1 MQLADGSLLVTTSA
15 GAIGGQGA
23 VVQIDIG
30 AQPDAEVI
38 HSFASAG
45 YSPTGRLTA
54 GADGTLYGTAYL
66 GGSSIC
72 TVESCGTVFSVGPHD
87 TVSDIFANK
96 YGSPFGDLGETSA
109 GTLNAANVRVG
120 AFRGTATGLIPT
132 AAAEITTTGAVVRYL
147 GLAGFNGPTETD
159 AGGLYGVR
167 VDQFQHWLSRAEPGG
182 GEVTTPLHQFTG
194 PDGLLPYG
202 ALLRGIDG
210 SLYGTTVAGGA
221 AGFGTVFRFTP
232 GGSLTTLHHFNG
244 AEGANPFGALVQGSD
259 GRLYG
264 TTANG
269 GLGAG
274 FGRCLP
280 HRARRHRVHRT
291 ACVGA
296 GRRNES
302 NRRIGPSAG

>member
-1 MQLADGSLLVTTSA
+1 M
-15 GAIGGQGA
+15 
-23 VVQIDIG
+23 
-30 AQPDAEVI
+30 
-38 HSFASAG
+38 
-45 YSPTGRLTA
+45 TA
-54 GADGTLYGTAYL
+54 GTDGTLYGTAYL

-274 FGRCLP
+274 FGNGVVFRIAPDGTGFTVLHALAAGEGTNP
-280 HRARRHRVHRT
+280 IAGLARAPGDIFYGT
-291 ACVGA
+291 TIAGGTGA
-296 GRRNES
+296 GSVFAISAAGAFETLHVFS
-302 NRRIGPSAG
+302 GAELPSLAPLQP